1 MLLVLA
7 KNMCSYC
14 ELWSSDKT
22 MKPPNIS
29 TMLSIIALVMAVF
42 WHKFGTR
49 YVTAS
54 VTAAYQTPAAYTDV
68 GNMHLLRAWDFVAI
82 NDVPITVSRGC
93 TTTTYTHGLH
103 LAKSCWALQFR
114 DQDIAATDSSITSS
128 SSMFCCCNQQRR
140 VADISFPSTAPII
153 PAGV

>member
-1 MLLVLA
+1 
-7 KNMCSYC
+7 
-14 ELWSSDKT
+14 
-22 MKPPNIS
+22 MKPPDIS

-82 NDVPITVSRGC
+82 NDVPITI
-93 TTTTYTHGLH
+93 THDLH
-103 LAKSCWALQFR
+103 IAKQYCSVQFR
-114 DQDIAATDSSITSS
+114 DQDLSATDSSISS
-128 SSMFCCCNQQRR
+128 
-140 VADISFPSTAPII
+140 
-153 PAGV
+153 